1 MTHFSIAD
9 LNIWAILVAGVINMA
24 IGATWYSRL
33 LFGTKW
39 MNYLGLKE
47 EDANPS
53 VWLFVVVFLLGL
65 IIALFMAM
73 FLQGTSGA
81 VDGLIYGGVLALV
94 FVIPTMITHYL
105 YEQRKGG
112 FMLIV
117 AGHELVLFMAYG
129 ALLAGWQ

>member
-1 MTHFSIAD
+1 MTHFSFAD

-24 IGATWYSRL
+24 IGATWYSRA

-39 MNYLGLKE
+39 MSYLGLKE

-53 VWLFVVVFLLGL
+53 VWLYVVVFLLGL
-65 IIALFMAM
+65 VIALFMAM
-73 FLQGTSGA
+73 FLQGSEGV